1 MVFLVELALRV
12 VYKYPCNLANQK
24 GLMKIISIQAN
35 EILASGGYPT
45 IEVTAILED
54 GARGTASVPYGAS
67 AGSHEATVMMDE
79 DKNRWGGKGMLKAIA
94 NITEQ
99 IAPSLIGFDAYDQR
113 GLDEKMIAMD
123 GTPNKAKFGGN
134 AILAVSI
141 AVANAAANSKKV
153 ELFQHIVDT
162 FQTGVDLSKLPQ
174 PMVVA
179 IEGGKHADET
189 TDLQEFCFSAV
200 RQNSTV
206 AENVRMI
213 METYHQLG
221 KVLKENKL
229 SINVGNEGAF
239 APNGIPSNEAPF
251 TYMLEAVQ
259 RAGYEA
265 GREIAFSID
274 AAASEFFHDGKYDL
288 KIEGRQLTA
297 DELNA
302 YYATWLEKYPIATME
317 DMLHE
322 DDWENWPKLK
332 VITDQY
338 KVPLIGDDLTVTNVQ
353 RLQKA
358 IDTNSISAILI
369 KLNQIGTLTETI
381 DCCMLANKNGLMT
394 TTSHRGG
401 GETNDATM
409 VDVAVAVG
417 SAYIKVGPTRGERV
431 AKYNRL
437 MAIERMIKG
446 GSK

>member
-1 MVFLVELALRV
+1 MDLTGVKSIQVS
-12 VYKYPCNLANQK
+12 YKQK
-24 GLMKIISIQAN
+24 GVFVQISSIKAQ

-45 IEVTAILED
+45 VEVIAVLSD
-54 GARGTASVPYGAS
+54 GTTGRASVPYGAS
-67 AGSHEATVMMDE
+67 AGSHEATVLMDG
-79 DKNRWGGKGMLKAIA
+79 DQARWHGKGMLQAIA
-94 NITEQ
+94 NIEEK
-99 IAPSLIGFDAYDQR
+99 IAPVVIGMDAYDQR
-113 GLDEKMIAMD
+113 ALDEKMIALD
-123 GTPNKAKFGGN
+123 GTPNKAKLGGN
-134 AILAVSI
+134 SILAVSV

-153 ELFQHIVDT
+153 ELFQHIIDT
-162 FQTGVDLSKLPQ
+162 YQTGVDLNKLPQ

-189 TDLQEFCFSAV
+189 TDLQEYCFSAM
-200 RQNSTV
+200 RSGTSV

-229 SINVGNEGAF
+229 STNVGNEGAF

-251 TYMLEAVQ
+251 TYMMEAVK
-259 RAGYEA
+259 RAGYKA
-265 GREIAFSID
+265 GEEVGFSID
-274 AAASEFFHDGKYDL
+274 AAANEFFHDGKYDL
-288 KIEGRQLTA
+288 KVEKRQLDA
-297 DELNA
+297 DELIA
-302 YYATWLEKYPIATME
+302 YYETWLDKYPAIATIE

-322 DDWENWPKLK
+322 DDWENWTKLQVVADK
-332 VITDQY
+332 YQI
-338 KVPLIGDDLTVTNVQ
+338 PNIGDDLTVTSMK

-358 IDTNSISAILI
+358 IDTKAISAILI
-369 KLNQIGTLTETI
+369 KLNQIGTLTETV

-417 SAYIKVGPTRGERV
+417 SAFIKVGPTRGERV

-437 MAIERMIKG
+437 MEIERLVKG
-446 GSK
+446 DLQ